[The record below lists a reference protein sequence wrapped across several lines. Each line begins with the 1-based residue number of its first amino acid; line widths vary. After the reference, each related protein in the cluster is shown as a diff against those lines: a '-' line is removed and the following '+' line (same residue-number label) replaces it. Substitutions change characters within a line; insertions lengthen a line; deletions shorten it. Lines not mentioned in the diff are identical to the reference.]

1 MDVANNIVPD
11 DFLNLRPA
19 DYETRLASPEPH
31 LYSMVNH
38 CFHDLLEQCG
48 IGHTGRRLRMYDLR
62 HTRTAFPGSLRNTV
76 LPVHNR
82 TAFPGSLRNTVHP
95 WT

>member
-1 MDVANNIVPD
+1 MWRIKIVPD

-31 LYSMVNH
+31 LYSTVNH

-48 IGHTGRRLRMYDLR
+48 IGHTGRRLRMHDLR
-62 HTRTAFPGSLRNTV
+62 HTFA
-76 LPVHNR
+76 VHRLLDWYRDGDVINAR
-82 TAFPGSLRNTVHP
+82 LA
-95 WT
+95 